1 MEDEKPLA
9 IPNETLQAERERLK
23 ATLRELETGQRK
35 LEAELKLLRQKE
47 IRTKRQIEALTT
59 LLEINE
65 PADDAKEKD

>member
-9 IPNETLQAERERLK
+9 IANETLQAERERLK